1 MHYDGMTFRPPY
13 EAYSLLLQV
22 TSGCSHNVC
31 TFCSMYRAT
40 PFSVS
45 PGEEI
50 VEDLVEAAR
59 DYPYTRRVFLVN
71 GDAFCLS
78 ADELAT
84 IADMIHEALPY
95 VESIGCYARIPNVA
109 AKTDDELA
117 MLARLGYA
125 DINIGVESGLDD
137 VLAFMNKGYD
147 VAMAREQF
155 ARLHAAGLPFNVNV
169 INAAAG
175 PQRIAEHAAANAAL
189 VNEARPTLIF
199 VSPLHVDPGTP
210 LEGLLAQGRFEE
222 CTLGQY
228 LEEEIAFLEGLELDD
243 CVFFGLHVSNPVPVQ
258 GLLPRDKAALLAA
271 LREGMAA
278 IPAEVLASHPSK
290 GSEGRLRRSW

>member
-22 TSGCSHNVC
+22 TRGCSHNAC
-31 TFCSMYRAT
+31 AFCSMYRSV
-40 PFSVS
+40 PFGIS
-45 PGEEI
+45 PVEEI
-50 VEDLVEAAR
+50 VEDLAEAAR
-59 DYPYTRRVFLVN
+59 DYSYARRVFLVN

-78 ADELAT
+78 ADELSA
-84 IADMIHEALPY
+84 IADMIREALPR

-109 AKTDDELA
+109 SKTDDELT
-117 MLARLGYA
+117 MLAAKGYA
-125 DINIGVESGLDD
+125 DINIGVESALDD
-137 VLAFMNKGYD
+137 VLTFMNKGYD
-147 VAMAREQF
+147 VALAREQF
-155 ARLHAAGLPFNVNV
+155 ARLHKAQLPFNVNI

-175 PQRIAEHAAANAAL
+175 PTRIAEHAAANAEL

-210 LEGLLAQGRFEE
+210 LASLLARGEFQE

-228 LEEEIAFLEGLELDD
+228 LEEEIAFLEGLTLED

-258 GLLPRDKAALLAA
+258 GLLPRDKEAMLTR
-271 LREGMAA
+271 LREGMAR
-278 IPAEVLASHPSK
+278 IPREVLDSHPTK
-290 GSEGRLRRSW
+290 GAEGRLR

>member
-22 TSGCSHNVC
+22 TRGCSHNAC
-31 TFCSMYRAT
+31 TFCSMYRDT
-40 PFSVS
+40 SFCVS
-45 PGEEI
+45 PVEEI

-59 DYPYTRRVFLVN
+59 DYAYARRVFLVN

-78 ADELAT
+78 TDELAT

-109 AKTDDELA
+109 AKSDEELA
-117 MLARLGYA
+117 MLAAKGYA
-125 DINIGVESGLDD
+125 DINIGVESALDD
-137 VLAFMNKGYD
+137 VLTFMNKGYD
-147 VAMAREQF
+147 IACAREQF
-155 ARLHAAGLPFNVNV
+155 ARLHRAGLPFNVNI

-175 PQRIAEHAAANAAL
+175 PARIAEHAAANAAL

-210 LEGLLAQGRFEE
+210 LASLLEAGRFEE

-228 LEEEIAFLEGLELDD
+228 LEEEIAFLEGLTLED
-243 CVFFGLHVSNPVPVQ
+243 CVFFGLHVSNPVPVH
-258 GLLPRDKAALLAA
+258 GLLPRDKDAMLAR
-271 LREGMAA
+271 LREGMAR
-278 IPAEVLASHPSK
+278 IPREVLDSHPAK
-290 GSEGRLRRSW
+290 GSEGRLR

>member
-1 MHYDGMTFRPPY
+1 MHYDGLTFRPPY

-22 TSGCSHNVC
+22 TRGCSHNAC
-31 TFCSMYRAT
+31 TFCSMYRSV

-45 PGEEI
+45 PLEEI

-59 DYPYTRRVFLVN
+59 EYTYARRVFLVN

-78 ADELAT
+78 ASELAT

-117 MLARLGYA
+117 MLATKGYT

-147 VAMAREQF
+147 VATAREQF
-155 ARLHAAGLPFNVNV
+155 ARLHAAGLTFNVNI

-175 PQRIAEHAAANAAL
+175 PARIAEHAAANAAL

-210 LEGLLAQGRFEE
+210 LERLVGQGRFEE

-228 LEEEIAFLEGLELDD
+228 LEEEIAFLEGLTLDG

-258 GLLPRDKAALLAA
+258 GMLGRDKDALLER
-271 LREGMAA
+271 LRTGMASM
-278 IPAEVLASHPSK
+278 PREVLDSHPAK
-290 GSEGRLRRSW
+290 GAEGRLR

>member
-1 MHYDGMTFRPPY
+1 MHYTGMTFRPPY

-22 TSGCSHNVC
+22 TRGCSHNAC
-31 TFCSMYRAT
+31 TFCSMYRDT

-45 PGEEI
+45 PVEEI
-50 VEDLVEAAR
+50 VDDLVEAAR
-59 DYPYTRRVFLVN
+59 DVPYARRVFLVN

-84 IADMIHEALPY
+84 IADMIHEALPR

-109 AKTDDELA
+109 AKTDEELA
-117 MLARLGYA
+117 LLTAKGY
-125 DINIGVESGLDD
+125 DNINIGVESALDD
-137 VLAFMNKGYD
+137 VLTFMNKGYD
-147 VAMAREQF
+147 VATAREQF
-155 ARLHAAGLPFNVNV
+155 ARLHRAGLPFNVNI

-175 PQRIAEHAAANAAL
+175 PSRIAEHAAANAEL
-189 VNEARPTLIF
+189 VNDARPTLIF

-210 LEGLLAQGRFEE
+210 LEQLLAQGRFVE

-228 LEEEIAFLEGLELDD
+228 LQEEIAFLEGLTLSD
-243 CVFFGLHVSNPVPVQ
+243 CIFFGLHVSNPIPVQ
-258 GLLPRDKAALLAA
+258 GLLPRDKDELLRA

-278 IPAEVLASHPSK
+278 IPRAVLDSHPSK
-290 GSEGRLRRSW
+290 GSEGRLR

>member
-1 MHYDGMTFRPPY
+1 MHYDGLTFRPPY

-22 TSGCSHNVC
+22 TRGCSHNAC
-31 TFCSMYRAT
+31 TFCSMYRSV

-45 PGEEI
+45 PVEEI
-50 VEDLVEAAR
+50 VDDLVEAAR
-59 DYPYTRRVFLVN
+59 DYSYVRRVFLVN

-84 IADMIHEALPY
+84 IADMIHEAMPH
-95 VESIGCYARIPNVA
+95 VESIGCYARIPNVV
-109 AKTDDELA
+109 AKTRDELA
-117 MLARLGYA
+117 MLAAKGYA

-137 VLAFMNKGYD
+137 VLTFMNKGYD
-147 VAMAREQF
+147 VATAREQF
-155 ARLHAAGLPFNVNV
+155 ARLHEAGLSFNVNI

-175 PQRIAEHAAANAAL
+175 PARIAEHAAANAAL
-189 VNEARPTLIF
+189 VNEACPTLIF

-210 LEGLLAQGRFEE
+210 LVRLVEQGAFEE
-222 CTLGQY
+222 CTLRQY

-258 GLLPRDKAALLAA
+258 GLLGRDKDALLRA
-271 LREGMAA
+271 LREGMAS
-278 IPAEVLASHPSK
+278 IPRERLDSHPSK
-290 GSEGRLRRSW
+290 GAEGRLR

>member
-22 TSGCSHNVC
+22 TRGCSHNAC
-31 TFCSMYRAT
+31 TFCSMYRTT

-45 PGEEI
+45 PLEEI
-50 VEDLVEAAR
+50 VEDLAEAAR
-59 DYPYTRRVFLVN
+59 DYTYAQRVFLVN

-78 ADELAT
+78 ATELAN

-109 AKTDDELA
+109 AKTDEELA
-117 MLARLGYA
+117 MLAAKGYA
-125 DINIGVESGLDD
+125 DINIGVESALDD
-137 VLAFMNKGYD
+137 VLSFMNKGYD
-147 VAMAREQF
+147 VACAREQF
-155 ARLHAAGLPFNVNV
+155 ARLHKAGLSFNLNI

-175 PQRIAEHAAANAAL
+175 PERIAEHAAANAAL
-189 VNEARPTLIF
+189 VNEAKPTLIF

-210 LEGLLAQGRFEE
+210 LERLLGEGRFEE

-228 LEEEIAFLEGLELDD
+228 LEEEIAFLEGLTLDG

-258 GLLPRDKAALLAA
+258 GLLSRDKDAMLAR
-271 LREGMAA
+271 LRAGMAR
-278 IPAEVLASHPSK
+278 IPQEVLDSHPTK
-290 GSEGRLRRSW
+290 GAEGRLR

>member
-22 TSGCSHNVC
+22 TRGCSHNAC

-40 PFSVS
+40 PFSIS
-45 PGEEI
+45 PAEEI
-50 VEDLVEAAR
+50 VEDLVEATR

-78 ADELAT
+78 ANELVT
-84 IADMIHEALPY
+84 IADMVHEALPH
-95 VESIGCYARIPNVA
+95 VQSIGCYARIPNVA

-117 MLARLGYA
+117 LLAAKGYA

-137 VLAFMNKGYD
+137 VLTFMNKGYD
-147 VAMAREQF
+147 VALAREQF
-155 ARLHAAGLPFNVNV
+155 ARLHAAGLPFNVNI

-175 PQRIAEHAAANAAL
+175 PELIAEHAAANAAL
-189 VNEARPTLIF
+189 VNEAKPTLIF
-199 VSPLHVDPGTP
+199 VSPLHVDPGAA
-210 LEGLLAQGRFEE
+210 LEELVAQGQFQE

-228 LEEEIAFLEGLELDD
+228 LEEEIAFLEGLELED

-258 GLLPRDKAALLAA
+258 GILPRDKQPMLAA
-271 LREGMAA
+271 LRDG
-278 IPAEVLASHPSK
+278 LARMPQRLLDSHPSK
-290 GSEGRLRRSW
+290 GAEGRLL

>member
-22 TSGCSHNVC
+22 TRGCSHNAC
-31 TFCSMYRAT
+31 TFCSMYRSV

-45 PGEEI
+45 PAEEI

-59 DYPYTRRVFLVN
+59 DYTYARRVFLVN

-109 AKTDDELA
+109 AKTGDELA
-117 MLARLGYA
+117 MLATKGYA

-147 VAMAREQF
+147 VATAREQF
-155 ARLHAAGLPFNVNV
+155 ARLHKAGLTFNVNI

-175 PQRIAEHAAANAAL
+175 PARIAEHAAANAAL

-210 LEGLLAQGRFEE
+210 LERLVGQGRFEE
-222 CTLGQY
+222 CTRGQY
-228 LEEEIAFLEGLELDD
+228 LEEEIAFLEGLTLDD
-243 CVFFGLHVSNPVPVQ
+243 CAFFGLHVSNPVPVQ
-258 GLLPRDKAALLAA
+258 GMLGRDKDALLAR
-271 LREGMAA
+271 LRKGMAE
-278 IPAEVLASHPSK
+278 IPREVLDSHPAK
-290 GSEGRLRRSW
+290 GAEGRLR

>member
-1 MHYDGMTFRPPY
+1 MHYTGMTFRPPY

-22 TSGCSHNVC
+22 TRGCSHNAC
-31 TFCSMYRAT
+31 TFCSMYRDT

-45 PGEEI
+45 PVEEI
-50 VEDLVEAAR
+50 VDDLVEAAR
-59 DYPYTRRVFLVN
+59 DYSYARRVFLVN
-71 GDAFCLS
+71 GDAFCLA
-78 ADELAT
+78 ADELET
-84 IADMIHEALPY
+84 IADMIHEALPL

-109 AKTDDELA
+109 SKTDEE
-117 MLARLGYA
+117 LARLAACGYA

-147 VAMAREQF
+147 VASARTQF
-155 ARLHAAGLPFNVNV
+155 ARLHAAGLSFNLNI

-175 PQRIAEHAAANAAL
+175 PRRIAEHAAANARL

-210 LEGLLAQGRFEE
+210 LEGLVGAGKFEE
-222 CTLGQY
+222 CTLGEY
-228 LEEEIAFLEGLELDD
+228 LEEEIAFLEGLTLSD

-258 GLLPRDKAALLAA
+258 GLLPRDKDELLRA
-271 LREGMAA
+271 LREGMASF
-278 IPAEVLASHPSK
+278 PPEVLDSHPQK
-290 GSEGRLRRSW
+290 GREGRLR

>member
-1 MHYDGMTFRPPY
+1 MHYDGLTFRPPY

-22 TSGCSHNVC
+22 TRGCSHNAC
-31 TFCSMYRAT
+31 SFCSMYRSV

-45 PGEEI
+45 PVEEI
-50 VEDLVEAAR
+50 VEDLVEAAH
-59 DYPYTRRVFLVN
+59 DYTYVRRVFLVN

-84 IADMIHEALPY
+84 IADMIHEALPH

-109 AKTDDELA
+109 AKTNDELA
-117 MLARLGYA
+117 MLAAKGYA
-125 DINIGVESGLDD
+125 DINIGVESALDD
-137 VLAFMNKGYD
+137 VLALMNKGYD
-147 VAMAREQF
+147 VATAKEQF
-155 ARLHAAGLPFNVNV
+155 KRLHVAGLPFNVNI

-175 PQRIAEHAAANAAL
+175 PARIAEHAAANAAL

-210 LEGLLAQGRFEE
+210 LERLVGEGRFEE

-228 LEEEIAFLEGLELDD
+228 LEEEIAFLEGLTLDD

-258 GLLPRDKAALLAA
+258 GLLGRDKDALLER
-271 LREGMAA
+271 LRTGMASM
-278 IPAEVLASHPSK
+278 PREVLDSHPAK
-290 GSEGRLRRSW
+290 GAEGRLR

>member
-22 TSGCSHNVC
+22 TRGCSHNAC
-31 TFCSMYRAT
+31 TFCSMYRSV

-45 PGEEI
+45 PAEEI

-59 DYPYTRRVFLVN
+59 DYTYARRVFLVN

-95 VESIGCYARIPNVA
+95 VESIGCYARIPNAA
-109 AKTDDELA
+109 AKTGDELA
-117 MLARLGYA
+117 MLATKGYA

-147 VAMAREQF
+147 VATAREQF
-155 ARLHAAGLPFNVNV
+155 ARLHKAGLTFNVNI

-175 PQRIAEHAAANAAL
+175 PARIAEHAAANAAL

-210 LEGLLAQGRFEE
+210 LERLVGQGRFEE

-228 LEEEIAFLEGLELDD
+228 LEEEIAFLEGLTLDD

-258 GLLPRDKAALLAA
+258 GMLGRDKDALLAR
-271 LREGMAA
+271 LRKGMAE
-278 IPAEVLASHPSK
+278 IPREVLDSHPAK
-290 GSEGRLRRSW
+290 GAEGRLR

>member
-1 MHYDGMTFRPPY
+1 MHYTGMTFRPPY

-22 TSGCSHNVC
+22 TRGCSHNAC
-31 TFCSMYRAT
+31 TFCSMYRDT

-45 PGEEI
+45 PVEEI
-50 VEDLVEAAR
+50 VDDLMEAAR
-59 DYPYTRRVFLVN
+59 DYSYARRIFLVN
-71 GDAFCLS
+71 GDAFCLT
-78 ADELAT
+78 ADELET

-109 AKTDDELA
+109 SKTDEE
-117 MLARLGYA
+117 LARLAACGYA

-147 VAMAREQF
+147 VASARTQL
-155 ARLHAAGLPFNVNV
+155 ARLHAAGLSFNLNI

-175 PQRIAEHAAANAAL
+175 PHCIAEHAAANARL

-210 LEGLLAQGRFEE
+210 LERLVGAGEFEE
-222 CTLGQY
+222 CTLGEY
-228 LEEEIAFLEGLELDD
+228 LEEEIAFLEGLTLSD

-258 GLLPRDKAALLAA
+258 GLLPRDKDELLRA
-271 LREGMAA
+271 LRAGMANF
-278 IPAEVLASHPSK
+278 PPEVLDSHPQK
-290 GSEGRLRRSW
+290 GREGRLR

>member
-22 TSGCSHNVC
+22 TRGCSHNAC
-31 TFCSMYRAT
+31 TFCSMYRTT

-45 PGEEI
+45 PLEEI
-50 VEDLVEAAR
+50 VEDLAEAAR
-59 DYPYTRRVFLVN
+59 DYTYAQRVFLVN

-78 ADELAT
+78 ATELAN

-109 AKTDDELA
+109 AKTDEELA
-117 MLARLGYA
+117 MLAAKGYA
-125 DINIGVESGLDD
+125 DINIGVESALDD
-137 VLAFMNKGYD
+137 VLSFMNKGYD
-147 VAMAREQF
+147 VACAREQF
-155 ARLHAAGLPFNVNV
+155 ARLQKAGLSFNLNI

-175 PQRIAEHAAANAAL
+175 PERIAEHAAANAAL
-189 VNEARPTLIF
+189 VNEAKPTLIF

-210 LEGLLAQGRFEE
+210 LERLLGEGRFEE

-228 LEEEIAFLEGLELDD
+228 LEEEIAFLEGLTLDG

-258 GLLPRDKAALLAA
+258 GLLSRDKDAMLAR
-271 LREGMAA
+271 LRAGMAR
-278 IPAEVLASHPSK
+278 IPREVLDSHPTK
-290 GSEGRLRRSW
+290 GAEGRLR

>member
-22 TSGCSHNVC
+22 TRGCSHNAC
-31 TFCSMYRAT
+31 TFCSMYRDV

-45 PGEEI
+45 LVEEI

-59 DYPYTRRVFLVN
+59 DYTYVQRVFLVN

-95 VESIGCYARIPNVA
+95 VETIGCYARIPNVA
-109 AKTDDELA
+109 SKTDDDLA
-117 MLARLGYA
+117 LLASKGYA
-125 DINIGVESGLDD
+125 DINIGVESALDD
-137 VLAFMNKGYD
+137 VLTFMNKGYD
-147 VAMAREQF
+147 VACAREQF
-155 ARLHAAGLPFNVNV
+155 ARLHKAGLAFNVNI

-175 PQRIAEHAAANAAL
+175 PARIAEHAAANAAL

-199 VSPLHVDPGTP
+199 VSPLHVDPATP
-210 LEGLLAQGRFEE
+210 LEMLLEQGRFAE

-228 LEEEIAFLEGLELDD
+228 LEEEIAFLEGLTLDE

-258 GLLPRDKAALLAA
+258 GLLSRDKDAMLAR
-271 LREGMAA
+271 LREGMAR
-278 IPAEVLASHPSK
+278 IPKEVLDSHPAK
-290 GSEGRLRRSW
+290 GAEGRLR

>member
-22 TSGCSHNVC
+22 TRGCSHNAC
-31 TFCSMYRAT
+31 TFCSMYRSI

-45 PGEEI
+45 PAEEI

-59 DYPYTRRVFLVN
+59 DYTYVRRVFLVN

-84 IADMIHEALPY
+84 IADMIHEALPR

-117 MLARLGYA
+117 MLATKGYA

-137 VLAFMNKGYD
+137 VLAF
-147 VAMAREQF
+147 
-155 ARLHAAGLPFNVNV
+155 
-169 INAAAG
+169 
-175 PQRIAEHAAANAAL
+175 
-189 VNEARPTLIF
+189 NE
-199 VSPLHVDPGTP
+199 
-210 LEGLLAQGRFEE
+210 
-222 CTLGQY
+222 
-228 LEEEIAFLEGLELDD
+228 
-243 CVFFGLHVSNPVPVQ
+243 Q
-258 GLLPRDKAALLAA
+258 GLRRGHGQRAVQA
-271 LREGMAA
+271 
-278 IPAEVLASHPSK
+278 PA
-290 GSEGRLRRSW
+290 